1 MTDYDVRLRRME
13 RQLAFCASLG
23 LHTLAAAA
31 VLLLGC
37 VAVIVGQMLGIG

>member
-13 RQLAFCASLG
+13 RSLAFCTSLG
-23 LHTLAAAA
+23 LHTLAIAA

-37 VAVIVGQMLGIG
+37 VAVGIGKVLGIE

>member
-13 RQLAFCASLG
+13 RSLAFCASLG
-23 LHTLAAAA
+23 LHVLAVAA

-37 VAVIVGQMLGIG
+37 VAVVVGRALGIE